1 MDFRNKKSATSK
13 SATSKS
19 ARKTAMTFVKLN
31 EVEGALQIEDGAMW
45 LKSGKYDAPS
55 VSIKVDPDATLSRS
69 TPRRPSP
76 TGCARSLCATLSC
89 PLRRMT
95 RAIQSLSSPARA
107 VPMIPAICHFKRWG
121 GLWPP
126 LFYRRPHEK

>member
-31 EVEGALQIEDGAMW
+31 EVEGGLQIEDGAMW

-55 VSIKVDPDATLSRS
+55 VSVKIDPEETLSDWVRKI
-69 TPRRPSP
+69 
-76 TGCARSLCATLSC
+76 TLRNVELSVEENEKGY
-89 PLRRMT
+89 PEL
-95 RAIQSLSSPARA
+95 IISGQSGTDDAGDLP
-107 VPMIPAICHFKRWG
+107 F
-121 GLWPP
+121 
-126 LFYRRPHEK
+126 